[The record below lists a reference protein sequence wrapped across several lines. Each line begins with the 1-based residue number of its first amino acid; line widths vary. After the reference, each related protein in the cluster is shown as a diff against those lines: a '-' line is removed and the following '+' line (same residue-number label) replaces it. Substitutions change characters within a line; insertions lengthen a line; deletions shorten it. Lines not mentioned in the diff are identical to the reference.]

1 MNYFRGSPR
10 KLTIYICFIKR
21 GVPNVETIYLVL
33 IKKRELLSEIT
44 RCVSDHE
51 NELTCL
57 ANK

>member
-1 MNYFRGSPR
+1 MAALENLLFTFVLS
-10 KLTIYICFIKR
+10 KR
-21 GVPNVETIYLVL
+21 GVPDVETIYLVL